1 MNMNTIKVLCIGD
14 VVGVAGMTIFQRY
27 IPQLKKERAIDLVI
41 VNGENS
47 APDGRGTTVKVVK
60 SFLAAGADVI
70 TSGNHIWDKREIYE
84 YLDQNNDLLR
94 PINYPQGVPG
104 VGFTLIQKRGY
115 TIAVAN
121 MQGRVFMR
129 EHVACPFRAADSMLT
144 YVRSKTN
151 LIIFDFHAEATSEK
165 QAFGTY
171 LDGRVSAVV
180 GTHTHVQTADERI
193 LPGGT
198 AYISDLGMSGSLD
211 SMIGMKK
218 ESVMRNFLMQMPS
231 KFIADTSLPLI
242 MTGVIIEIDPGTG
255 FAASVER
262 IRIQDSDFT
271 IVEEHKDK

>member
-255 FAASVER
+255 FAVSVER

-271 IVEEHKDK
+271 IVDEHKDK

>member
-1 MNMNTIKVLCIGD
+1 MNINTIKVLCIGD
-14 VVGVAGMTIFQRY
+14 VVGVAGMMIFQRY

-47 APDGRGTTVKVVK
+47 ASDGRGTTVKVVK
-60 SFLAAGADVI
+60 SFLASGADVV

-104 VGFTLIQKRGY
+104 VGFTFIQKRGY

-144 YVRSKTN
+144 YVKSKTN

-165 QAFGTY
+165 QAFGSY
-171 LDGRVSAVV
+171 LDGRVSAVF

-198 AYISDLGMSGSLD
+198 AYISDLGMTGSLD

-242 MTGVIIEIDPGTG
+242 MAGMIIEIDPSTG
-255 FAASVER
+255 FAVSVER
-262 IRIQDSDFT
+262 IRIQDSEFT
-271 IVEEHKDK
+271 IAEEHKDK